1 MGRNN
6 EAADH
11 PLAARG
17 GSLRRGPPRQR
28 RVRLVRARQPL
39 RAGAM
44 QLFLIGIGVALG
56 VPLPRIHTGA
66 QTPSGRTVEFLLT
79 IGFGILG
86 LVSIIFSLLFL
97 VVEYSNTAL
106 TPRLNLFQGDP
117 WIWRTYGA
125 CLGLF
130 TFGFVAT
137 LSIGDRTQVSV
148 IVPVVSLVVA
158 LVVIGLMRRL
168 QVKAFDSMQL
178 NATLSA
184 ISGAGREVIDNVY
197 PAGITIG
204 SPGDAVDVMEGGRPV
219 TWDRPGAT
227 LEQLDLRKIL
237 NSSAAGDRVAFEV
250 AVGRDLVEGS
260 VVARVTGG
268 FSDDLVLAACLTGD
282 GRTFNQD
289 PLLAFRLLSDI
300 GLRALSPAI
309 NDPATAGQTI
319 EAIAAL
325 LVPLAERDL
334 EVGVI
339 YTADGRPTVWLDVPE
354 WTEYV
359 TEGLD
364 ELLIAFGRS
373 PLVLAKAKTLLSR
386 VAKMAA
392 ESRKAAI
399 EVRLS
404 WIRERLGEADPFA
417 GHQRPGSSPAWLGR
431 RHDDGTT

>member
-1 MGRNN
+1 MSRN
-6 EAADH
+6 E
-11 PLAARG
+11 
-17 GSLRRGPPRQR
+17 
-28 RVRLVRARQPL
+28 
-39 RAGAM
+39 
-44 QLFLIGIGVALG
+44 GI
-56 VPLPRIHTGA
+56 R
-66 QTPSGRTVEFLLT
+66 
-79 IGFGILG
+79 
-86 LVSIIFSLLFL
+86 
-97 VVEYSNTAL
+97 
-106 TPRLNLFQGDP
+106 
-117 WIWRTYGA
+117 
-125 CLGLF
+125 
-130 TFGFVAT
+130 
-137 LSIGDRTQVSV
+137 
-148 IVPVVSLVVA
+148 
-158 LVVIGLMRRL
+158 
-168 QVKAFDSMQL
+168 
-178 NATLSA
+178 
-184 ISGAGREVIDNVY
+184 
-197 PAGITIG
+197 
-204 SPGDAVDVMEGGRPV
+204 

-237 NSSAAGDRVAFEV
+237 NSSSAGDRVVFEV
-250 AVGRDLVEGS
+250 AVGSGLVKGS

-268 FSDDLVLAACLTGD
+268 FSDDLILAACLTGD
-282 GRTFNQD
+282 GRAFNQD

-334 EVGVI
+334 DVGVI

-354 WTEYV
+354 WTDYV

-364 ELLIAFGRS
+364 ELLIASGRS
-373 PLVLAKAKTLLSR
+373 PLVLARAKTSLSR